1 MMKELK
7 IGSLTIKVPIIQGG
21 MGVGISLSGLAGA
34 VAKQGGLGVISSVGI
49 GAIYRSHSKNYI
61 EANDYGLQQE
71 IRKAREISEG
81 NGAIGVN
88 IMVAKTNFI
97 ESVKVAIAEKVD
109 IIFSGAGLPLNLPA
123 FLTEGSKTKLAPI
136 VSSAR
141 SLKVICDKWL
151 HNYNYLPDAVV
162 VEGPKAG
169 GHLGYKLEQ
178 IKDEQSCN
186 LEQIVTEVVAEIKN
200 IEQKHGKKI
209 PVIAGGGIY
218 TGEDIYKIMEL
229 GVEGVQLGTRFVAT
243 DECDASDVFKQT
255 YVDCKEE
262 DIEIIIS
269 PVGMPGR
276 AIHNG
281 FLDKVHAGEM
291 RPSTCPYDC
300 IKTCKMETT
309 PYCILNCLFSAYK
322 GKMNTGY
329 AFAGA
334 NAWRVDKIVSVEEL
348 MTELQQEYNQYEES
362 LNKAN

>member
-1 MMKELK
+1 MKELK
-7 IGSLTIKVPIIQGG
+7 IGHLTIKVPIVQGG

-34 VAKQGGLGVISSVGI
+34 VASQGGLGIISSVGL
-49 GAIYRSHSKNYI
+49 GVIYRNHSNNFF

-71 IRKAREISEG
+71 IRKAREIAKG
-81 NGAIGVN
+81 GVIGVN
-88 IMVAKTNFI
+88 IMVAKTNFV
-97 ESVKVAIAEKVD
+97 ESVKTAIAEGVD
-109 IIFSGAGLPLNLPA
+109 IIFSGAGLPLNLPS
-123 FLTEGSKTKLAPI
+123 FLKEGSLTKLAPI

-178 IKDEQSCN
+178 IEDEENCN
-186 LEQIVTEVVAEIKN
+186 LEQIVTEVIAEVRN
-200 IEQKHGKKI
+200 IEAKHGKTI

-218 TGEDIYKIMEL
+218 TGEDIYKIMQL
-229 GVEGVQLGTRFVAT
+229 GVDAVQMGTRFVAT
-243 DECDASDVFKQT
+243 DECDASPVFKQT
-255 YVDCKEE
+255 YIDAKKE
-262 DIEIIIS
+262 DIEIIKS

-281 FLDKVHAGEM
+281 FLDRVQAGEM
-291 RPSTCPYDC
+291 RPKTCPYDC

-309 PYCILNCLFSAYK
+309 PYCIMNCLVSAYS
-322 GKMNTGY
+322 GRMNTGY

-334 NAWRVDKIVSVEEL
+334 NAWRTDKIISVEEL
-348 MTELQQEYNQYEES
+348 MNTLKAEYDEYASKQ
-362 LNKAN
+362 